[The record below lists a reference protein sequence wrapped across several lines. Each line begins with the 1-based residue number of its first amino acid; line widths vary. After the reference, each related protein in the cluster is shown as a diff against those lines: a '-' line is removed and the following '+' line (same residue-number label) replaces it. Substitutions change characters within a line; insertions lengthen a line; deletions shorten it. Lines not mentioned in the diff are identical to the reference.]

1 LHIEQEL
8 NFNITLAQTV
18 RERRLLLMSSSSIAM
33 VSISDDYKAVHTEW
47 VKEVQLELTFMLV
60 VDGFVILGLLGSGK
74 TLLSVR
80 KVSAGSSCEGEQAS
94 EG

>member
-1 LHIEQEL
+1 MHIEQEL

-18 RERRLLLMSSSSIAM
+18 GERRLLLMSSSSIAM